1 MQFLFL
7 MKNIKKLMNQSDKTL
22 LSSNNIKTIDFLK
35 CDCEGGEYSVFTE
48 ENFDFITNNI
58 SNISGEWHI
67 VPEQDFGG
75 QTVEKFIKFRNLYL
89 NSGKY
94 NYKIFD
100 RFNNDLSDIILE
112 DKSVYDFSNYYHGT
126 YLGQFIFYMWK

>member
-1 MQFLFL
+1 M
-7 MKNIKKLMNQSDKTL
+7 
-22 LSSNNIKTIDFLK
+22 
-35 CDCEGGEYSVFTE
+35 
-48 ENFDFITNNI
+48 
-58 SNISGEWHI
+58 
-67 VPEQDFGG
+67 
-75 QTVEKFIKFRNLYL
+75 EKFIKFRNLYL